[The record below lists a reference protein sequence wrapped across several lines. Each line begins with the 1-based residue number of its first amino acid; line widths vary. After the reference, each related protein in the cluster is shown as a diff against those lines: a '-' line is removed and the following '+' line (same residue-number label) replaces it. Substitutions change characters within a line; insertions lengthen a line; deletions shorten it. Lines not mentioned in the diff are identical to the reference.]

1 MRRLLEIRK
10 RGTEFSQL
18 ISSGLGCFISGLI
31 GPGIGITTHAEN
43 VGVIGITRVARY
55 DFCQFN
61 KVLEYFSRSTMIFG
75 GFIMII
81 FGMFTKLGAVL
92 SAIPDPLVGV
102 VLATSMAMVW
112 IK

>member
-1 MRRLLEIRK
+1 M
-10 RGTEFSQL
+10 
-18 ISSGLGCFISGLI
+18 
-31 GPGIGITTHAEN
+31 
-43 VGVIGITRVARY
+43 
-55 DFCQFN
+55 
-61 KVLEYFSRSTMIFG
+61 LEYFSRSTMIFG

-112 IK
+112 VR